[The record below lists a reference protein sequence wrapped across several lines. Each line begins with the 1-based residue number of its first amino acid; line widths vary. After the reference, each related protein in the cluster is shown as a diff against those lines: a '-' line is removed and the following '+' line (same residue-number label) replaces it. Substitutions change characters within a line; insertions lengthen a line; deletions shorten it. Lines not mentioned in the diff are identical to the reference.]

1 MEIRSD
7 HLKRDDHF
15 ETTFFEK
22 GNVMNVEVQKTN
34 KEINSSAE
42 IRNKKENVFFR
53 SILFLFP
60 SCILLLTFF
69 IGPILLTFYFAFT
82 NMSLTG
88 TAAQNIEFVGFKNF
102 AYMFS
107 DPNFRTSVI
116 KTIVFLIFSA
126 VIGQQVLGFI
136 IAILMKERN
145 RTFRRIIGIT
155 VLAGWV
161 TPEIVVAFAFYA
173 FLNDQGT
180 LNTMLGWI
188 GIKPIAWL
196 FTFPMVSVV
205 IANIWHGT
213 AFSMLV
219 FQSALDNVPKSVEE
233 AAVIDGASRW
243 QRLWKIIIPMI
254 KGQIVTN
261 MILVTLQTLGV
272 FTLIYALTGGGPGMQ
287 TQTLPIY
294 MYNQAFVN
302 YQLGYG
308 TAISLAMLLIG
319 IAASFLYI
327 RMLKVKV

>member
-1 MEIRSD
+1 
-7 HLKRDDHF
+7 
-15 ETTFFEK
+15 
-22 GNVMNVEVQKTN
+22 MNVEAPKSNQEMEKLSFLGLG
-34 KEINSSAE
+34 KK
-42 IRNKKENVFFR
+42 RNNTTLR
-53 SILFLFP
+53 SFLFLLP
-60 SCILLLTFF
+60 TLLLLSVFVV
-69 IGPILLTFYFAFT
+69 GPILLTFYFAFT

-88 TAAQNIEFVGFKNF
+88 AAAQNIEFVGFQNF
-102 AYMFS
+102 ISMFE
-107 DPNFRTSVI
+107 DPNFRLSVL

-136 IAILMKERN
+136 IALLMRERN
-145 RTFRRIIGIT
+145 RSFRRIIGII

-161 TPEIVVAFAFYA
+161 TPEIVVAFAFFA

-180 LNTMLGWI
+180 LNALISYI
-188 GIKPIAWL
+188 GFEPITWL
-196 FTFPMVSVV
+196 YTFPMVSVI

-243 QRLWKIIIPMI
+243 QRLWRITLPMI

-272 FTLIYALTGGGPGMQ
+272 FTLIYALTGGGPGMD

-294 MYNQAFVN
+294 MYNQAFIN

-308 TAISLAMLLIG
+308 TAISLVMLLIG
-319 IAASFLYI
+319 VVASMLYI
-327 RMLKVKV
+327 RALKVKI